1 MTLVR
6 HQPLIDSG
14 KWSEWCICEDTEL
27 GLRLLESGYELRY
40 IDDTFG
46 RGLTPSDFKAL
57 KSQRFRWAFG
67 AMQILKHHLPKLLGD
82 STLTFGQ
89 RYHFLTGWFGWL
101 GDALQLIFTIG
112 SIAWTIAMLAFPT
125 AFSLPVSIMITPI
138 LCFLIIK
145 AALGPVLYR
154 KTMNC
159 SWKDIFGASLASL
172 GLSHAI
178 ARGVMMGIV
187 KKDGVFKVTAKGK
200 AKINKLEILNPIVEE
215 FSLLTALI
223 VCSLAMLI
231 TRGFTNIDAQL
242 WVTMLTLQAL
252 PYGSA
257 VACQFIAQR
266 PDSK

>member
-1 MTLVR
+1 
-6 HQPLIDSG
+6 
-14 KWSEWCICEDTEL
+14 
-27 GLRLLESGYELRY
+27 
-40 IDDTFG
+40 
-46 RGLTPSDFKAL
+46 
-57 KSQRFRWAFG
+57 
-67 AMQILKHHLPKLLGD
+67 
-82 STLTFGQ
+82 
-89 RYHFLTGWFGWL
+89 
-101 GDALQLIFTIG
+101 
-112 SIAWTIAMLAFPT
+112 MLAFPT

-138 LCFLIIK
+138 LCFLVIK

-178 ARGVMMGIV
+178 ARGVMMGIL

-200 AKINKLEILNPIVEE
+200 VKINKLEILNPIIEE
-215 FSLLTALI
+215 FSLLSALI
-223 VCSLAMLI
+223 ICSLAMLI

-266 PDSK
+266 PDSE

>member
-1 MTLVR
+1 
-6 HQPLIDSG
+6 
-14 KWSEWCICEDTEL
+14 
-27 GLRLLESGYELRY
+27 
-40 IDDTFG
+40 
-46 RGLTPSDFKAL
+46 
-57 KSQRFRWAFG
+57 
-67 AMQILKHHLPKLLGD
+67 
-82 STLTFGQ
+82 
-89 RYHFLTGWFGWL
+89 
-101 GDALQLIFTIG
+101 
-112 SIAWTIAMLAFPT
+112 
-125 AFSLPVSIMITPI
+125 
-138 LCFLIIK
+138 
-145 AALGPVLYR
+145 
-154 KTMNC
+154 MNC

-266 PDSK
+266 PDTK